1 MDLTGGKY
9 FIKIIFYIN
18 IKMSILEMLDV
29 PNLDNLTLYE
39 QLIIGYMPINSINL
53 YLDKLF

>member
-1 MDLTGGKY
+1 
-9 FIKIIFYIN
+9 
-18 IKMSILEMLDV
+18 MSILEMLDV

>member
-1 MDLTGGKY
+1 
-9 FIKIIFYIN
+9 
-18 IKMSILEMLDV
+18 MSILEMLDV

-39 QLIIGYMPINSINL
+39 QLIIGYMLINSTNL